1 MARDEAIL
9 EAVAAGLAPP
19 TLRFYGWSG
28 RWLSIGMAERI
39 ADVDLTAA
47 RQVGVGIVRRPS
59 GGTAVLHVDQV
70 AWSLALPAG
79 HPLAPDDIVET
90 YRRHGEITVDAL
102 RLLGARARAASVE
115 DARAPLPDPVLAV
128 ACFGGLAPHE
138 IVVGTPLR
146 KLVGWG
152 QVRRRGVVMHH
163 AVLSLRFEPKAL
175 AQLLDADR
183 CRLVLALRRRVAD
196 LADAAGRTVAPRELQ
211 QALVTSFVAAGYRL
225 RPGAL
230 GEAEARRA
238 AELVQAKYAAD
249 EWTSRR

>member
-1 MARDEAIL
+1 
-9 EAVAAGLAPP
+9 
-19 TLRFYGWSG
+19 
-28 RWLSIGMAERI
+28 LSVGMAERI

-79 HPLAPDDIVET
+79 HPLAPADIVET
-90 YRRHGEITVDAL
+90 YRRHG
-102 RLLGARARAASVE
+102 
-115 DARAPLPDPVLAV
+115 VLAV

-163 AVLSLRFEPKAL
+163 AVLSLRFEPKA
-175 AQLLDADR
+175 
-183 CRLVLALRRRVAD
+183 
-196 LADAAGRTVAPRELQ
+196 
-211 QALVTSFVAAGYRL
+211 
-225 RPGAL
+225 
-230 GEAEARRA
+230 
-238 AELVQAKYAAD
+238 
-249 EWTSRR
+249 